1 MQRVRV
7 KICGITRT
15 DDALV
20 AVEAGADAI
29 GLIFAESPRR
39 VTVERAAEIVSVL
52 PPWVTAVG
60 VFVNV
65 SPEAVAETV
74 RRVGLTAVQLHGD
87 EAPEAVTALSR
98 QTKVI
103 KSFRIGG
110 AGDMAAAAEYLTRC
124 RPSACLVDSRVEGVY
139 GGTGLLAPWDL
150 VAEARQSVRPLI
162 LSGGLDPENVAEAI
176 RVVRPFGVDTAS
188 GVESEPGRKDAQ
200 RVRRFVRAAM
210 EASATLF

>member
-1 MQRVRV
+1 VRV

-15 DDALV
+15 DDALA

-39 VTVERAAEIVSVL
+39 VTVEQATEIVRVL
-52 PPWVTAVG
+52 PPWVAAVG
-60 VFVNV
+60 VFVNA
-65 SPEAVAETV
+65 SAAAIAETV
-74 RRVGLTAVQLHGD
+74 RHVGLTAVQLHGD
-87 EAPEAVTALSR
+87 EPPETVAALSG
-98 QTKVI
+98 QVKVV

-110 AGDMAAAAEYLTRC
+110 ASDMADAAAYLTRC
-124 RPSACLVDSRVEGVY
+124 RPNACLVDSRVEGVY

-150 VAEARQSVRPLI
+150 VAEARETVRPLI
-162 LSGGLDPENVAEAI
+162 LSGGLNPENVAEAI